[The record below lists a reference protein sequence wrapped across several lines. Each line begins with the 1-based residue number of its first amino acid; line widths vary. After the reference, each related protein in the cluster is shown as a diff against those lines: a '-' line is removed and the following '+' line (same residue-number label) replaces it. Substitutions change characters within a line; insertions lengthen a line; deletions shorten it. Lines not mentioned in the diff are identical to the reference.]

1 MDWPLVNLKASSAL
15 AAVLWVV
22 QLVVY
27 PAFAAIDPHLFCA
40 WHRRYTRTIGCVV
53 VPLILIQAAA
63 VAHAWGGASPAPG
76 LLIVQSLAM
85 GVAWGVTAAVSVPL
99 HHRLGKARDPVAMR
113 QLVRTN
119 WWRTLAWSLAAVAA
133 WRLAA

>member
-1 MDWPLVNLKASSAL
+1 MDWPLVNLKVSSAL

-27 PAFAAIDPHLFCA
+27 PAFASIDPGNFCA

-53 VPLILIQAAA
+53 APLILIQAAA
-63 VAHAWGGASPAPG
+63 VAHAWGSLSPAPG
-76 LLIVQSLAM
+76 PLVVQSLAIL
-85 GVAWGVTAAVSVPL
+85 VAWGVTAAVSVPL
-99 HHRLGKARDPVAMR
+99 HHRLGKSRDPVAMQR
-113 QLVRTN
+113 LVRTN
-119 WWRTLAWSLAAVAA
+119 WWRTLAWSLAALAA